1 MDVFERFHTIIESLL
16 ADRRPRRI
24 RVSPEEREALRM
36 AARLRAARPGADEPR
51 PEFLAEL
58 RRLINAELGAPAPSE
73 PFSRRKLVM
82 GWAASLIA
90 TVGITLGVDRRFL
103 PHPPTQR
110 RWPRVPLVPEEVGH
124 WEPIARVEEV
134 PIGAVRKF
142 VAGALQGYLFNEDGQ
157 FRAISAACT
166 DVGCTLVW
174 RETQQDLWCP
184 CHGAVFDAQGAM
196 VEEAQGYEG
205 FRLRTLPAIRVKV
218 EDDAVYVWTVDP
230 VERPTDTASA

>member
-1 MDVFERFHTIIESLL
+1 MDVFERFHNAIESLL
-16 ADRRPRRI
+16 ADRRPRRM
-24 RVSPEEREALRM
+24 RVSPEERDALRM

-58 RRLINAELGAPAPSE
+58 RRRIHAELGALPQDE
-73 PFSRRKLVM
+73 PLSRRRIVL

-90 TVGITLGVDRRFL
+90 TVGLTLGIDRRFL

-110 RWPRVPLVPEEVGH
+110 RWPRVPIVPEEIGH
-124 WEPIARVEEV
+124 WELVARLEEV
-134 PIGAVRKF
+134 PVGAVRKF

-174 RETQQDLWCP
+174 RDSQQDLWCP
-184 CHGAVFDAQGAM
+184 CHGAAFDPQGAM
-196 VEEAQGYEG
+196 IEEARGYEG
-205 FRLRTLPAIRVKV
+205 FRLRSLPAIRVKV
-218 EDDAVYVWTVDP
+218 EDEAIYVWTVDP
-230 VERPTDTASA
+230 VEPPPDTATA